1 MISKI
6 TGRHCCCRNRFG
18 DFSFGERVISKKK
31 RSSPPRWCHFH
42 LTEEESS
49 VVTSVEPV
57 FRLFQLQKYASDGID
72 LHTTPPLSD
81 AFTQRW
87 ALPQIG
93 PQIRKLRT
101 QVSICGFANLISYR
115 KYLWICGEKLKFTAN
130 PQTNRQC
137 CLIRGKTA
145 RKKWM
150 LLFSGLEVDDRE
162 LMTFFFFFGG
172 QRLVDGKI

>member
-1 MISKI
+1 MGTSA
-6 TGRHCCCRNRFG
+6 NR
-18 DFSFGERVISKKK
+18 S
-31 RSSPPRWCHFH
+31 
-42 LTEEESS
+42 
-49 VVTSVEPV
+49 
-57 FRLFQLQKYASDGID
+57 AN
-72 LHTTPPLSD
+72 
-81 AFTQRW
+81 
-87 ALPQIG
+87 

-115 KYLWICGEKLKFTAN
+115 KYLRICGEKLKFTAN

-137 CLIRGKTA
+137 CLIRDKTA

-172 QRLVDGKI
+172 QRLADGKILTLKNEKGHHEDKITVNIAV

>member
-1 MISKI
+1 MIKSGKTEKSYGANFEAPEVAVYQR
-6 TGRHCCCRNRFG
+6 TGH
-18 DFSFGERVISKKK
+18 IKW
-31 RSSPPRWCHFH
+31 WC
-42 LTEEESS
+42 
-49 VVTSVEPV
+49 
-57 FRLFQLQKYASDGID
+57 D
-72 LHTTPPLSD
+72 
-81 AFTQRW
+81 QRW

-115 KYLWICGEKLKFTAN
+115 KYLRICGEKLKFTAN
-130 PQTNRQC
+130 PQTNRQS

-162 LMTFFFFFGG
+162 LMTFFFFFFWRSASGRWQNLTLKNKKG
-172 QRLVDGKI
+172 HHEDKITVNIAV